1 MSESFFYIYPS
12 FLSVGCLKCFCYGVS
27 DTCAAAGLG
36 VERIEHAEGWK
47 VMDQIGINIDMD
59 SIGFNIVTK
68 INILP
73 II

>member
-1 MSESFFYIYPS
+1 MCKWFFFSILL
-12 FLSVGCLKCFCYGVS
+12 FICTGCLKCFCYGVS